1 MFEYLGRTTLKS
13 LSVAPK
19 ERINVKFVP
28 ATGDQKAEVELPLK
42 MMVVGDF
49 SGQSD
54 ETPLEERK
62 PVSIDKNTFASV
74 LKDMGLER
82 DLEVKNVL
90 VDDDPEAT
98 LRLSLKF
105 EKLSDFA
112 PDAIVEQV
120 PELKKLAELREAL
133 TALKGPLGN
142 MPAFRKALGE
152 LIEDDVKREALM
164 SEIKTSNAE

>member
-1 MFEYLGRTTLKS
+1 MGDVVVAKS

-28 ATGDQKAEVELPLK
+28 ATGDQQSEVELPLK
-42 MMVVGDF
+42 MMVLGDF
-49 SGQSD
+49 TGRSD
-54 ETPLEERK
+54 ESTLEERR
-62 PVSIDKNTFASV
+62 PVSVDKNTFASV
-74 LKDMGLER
+74 LKDMKLER
-82 DLEVKNVL
+82 DIEVKNVL

-98 LRLSLKF
+98 LKLSLKF
-105 EKLSDFA
+105 DKLSDFS

-120 PELKKLAELREAL
+120 PELKSLADLREAL

-152 LIEDDVKREALM
+152 LVEDDGKRTALLSELEA
-164 SEIKTSNAE
+164 SSAK

>member
-1 MFEYLGRTTLKS
+1 MKS

-28 ATGDQKAEVELPLK
+28 ATGDQQEEVELPLK
-42 MMVVGDF
+42 VMVVGDF
-49 SGQSD
+49 TGRSD
-54 ETPLEERK
+54 DTPLEERR

-74 LKDMGLER
+74 LKDMELER
-82 DLEVKNVL
+82 DLEVQNVL

-98 LRLSLKF
+98 LRLKLQF

-152 LIEDDVKREALM
+152 LIEDDAKREELL
-164 SEIKTSNAE
+164 SEIDSSKDE

>member
-1 MFEYLGRTTLKS
+1 MKS

-19 ERINVKFVP
+19 ERINIKFVP
-28 ATGDQKAEVELPLK
+28 ATGDQQEQIELPLK

-49 SGQSD
+49 TGQAD
-54 ETPLEERK
+54 DTPLEERK

-74 LKDMGLER
+74 LKDMDLER

-90 VDDDPEAT
+90 VEDDPEAT
-98 LRLSLKF
+98 LRLKLKF
-105 EKLSDFA
+105 EELADFA
-112 PDAIVEQV
+112 PDAIVDQV

-152 LIEDDVKREALM
+152 LIEDDAKRGELL
-164 SEIKTSNAE
+164 SEIESSKSE